1 MEKKT
6 TEKLLNIL
14 KRTDTEKSLRKFVS
28 EFSAAEIEPQDFH
41 LYFMSLPEMENRS
54 AADIIRA
61 AGIERTYGYQILNGT
76 RKPGRDRVVML
87 ALAAGISLS
96 ELQHCLAIVQEA
108 ALYARNRR
116 DAVLIFAI
124 ERKLS
129 VEETNEL
136 LEHFEEP
143 LLISGIKEK

>member
-1 MEKKT
+1 MDRKT

-14 KRTDTEKSLRKFVS
+14 KRTDTEKSLQTFVS
-28 EFSAAEIEPQDFH
+28 ELAASEVQPQDFH
-41 LYFMSLPEMENRS
+41 LYFLGLPEVKNRS

-61 AGIERTYGYQILNGT
+61 AGIERTYGYQLLNGT

-96 ELQHCLAIVQEA
+96 ELQHCLEIVQEA

-116 DAVLIFAI
+116 DAILIFAV
-124 ERKLS
+124 ERKLT
-129 VEETNEL
+129 VAETNEL
-136 LEHFEEP
+136 LEHFGEP